1 MTNSSSPISHGEL
14 RKIAADLKSGK
25 IVFALGN
32 AYPDYALGKEVAV
45 MVSDLIESA
54 ISETGEH
61 DNNLLAERRAY
72 RKALEDIIAGGQEAD
87 AVAIAH
93 TAITPYTPWKAVSE

>member
-1 MTNSSSPISHGEL
+1 MSKTATPDWKLTLDGIEAFRREHIMEPMLSDEPWITEHNNTL
-14 RKIAADLKSGK
+14 LALCAIAKQHL
-25 IVFALGN
+25 
-32 AYPDYALGKEVAV
+32 
-45 MVSDLIESA
+45 
-54 ISETGEH
+54 SETGEH